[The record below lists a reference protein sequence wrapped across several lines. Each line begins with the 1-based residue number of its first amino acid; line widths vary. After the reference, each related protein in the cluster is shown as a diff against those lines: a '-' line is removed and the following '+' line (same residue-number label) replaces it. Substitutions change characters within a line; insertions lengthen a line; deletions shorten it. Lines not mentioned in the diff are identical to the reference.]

1 MFYILHHEITPGLP
15 HGGCLDVARDPRL
28 ARPQVRKI
36 LNLQYT
42 AFISDITPSD
52 PIASIP
58 CLFPRKALVSSP
70 FFLTMNFHLERLP
83 PEVRQ
88 LIWEA
93 TLPERRVFHVSEI
106 SQADYTEDT
115 DNPFISNDTELDEQT
130 FDFHIRHGPP
140 MATQVCR
147 ESRAIAL
154 LRGFFLA
161 PKKSFKKSFRA
172 KSSTGSWFNPQKD
185 MLYLDRNM
193 RHCLKAKLPLPVAS
207 MDRVLHV
214 GLEWR
219 AWFRDVP
226 RRPAGE
232 KPELSWIM
240 ALEPLLLHCP
250 RAETVAFVLPRVRRA
265 GGIPS
270 GREPYGAENYHCDL
284 LQLPDNVTVPWDR
297 PPLPSAGLAAFGVPG
312 LALSQIV
319 GQSVPTEWKVIR
331 GQMEKAVNV
340 LHGAET
346 GDVDDEYAH
355 KEIIERRRPVRIR
368 GWWLVRPGVPMSD
381 EQQDIREFWT

>member
-1 MFYILHHEITPGLP
+1 
-15 HGGCLDVARDPRL
+15 
-28 ARPQVRKI
+28 
-36 LNLQYT
+36 
-42 AFISDITPSD
+42 
-52 PIASIP
+52 
-58 CLFPRKALVSSP
+58 
-70 FFLTMNFHLERLP
+70 MNFHFERLP

-106 SQADYTEDT
+106 SQANYTEDT
-115 DNPFISNDTELDEQT
+115 DNPFMSNDTELDEQT
-130 FDFHIRHGPP
+130 FEFHIRHGPP

-161 PKKSFKKSFRA
+161 PKKSLKKSSMTE
-172 KSSTGSWFNPQKD
+172 SSTGPWFNPQKD

-193 RHCLKAKLPLPVAS
+193 RHCLKAKLPLPVAG

-226 RRPAGE
+226 RRPADE
-232 KPELSWIM
+232 KPELSWIT

-265 GGIPS
+265 GGVPS
-270 GREPYGAENYHCDL
+270 GREPYGAENYRCDL
-284 LQLPDNVTVPWDR
+284 VQLPDNVTVPWDR

-340 LHGAET
+340 LQGTET
-346 GDVDDEYAH
+346 GDGDGDEYAH
-355 KEIIERRRPVRIR
+355 REIIQRRRPVHIR